1 MTTKEDTIVLNGRG
15 SKGAIQLWC
24 EQIYLLIAD
33 PTTSSF
39 DRTKLQECLVKL
51 SSGVAIIG

>member
-1 MTTKEDTIVLNGRG
+1 MTTKEDTIVLNGGG

-24 EQIYLLIAD
+24 EQIHSLIAD

-39 DRTKLQECLVKL
+39 DCTKLQERLVKL